1 MTDNKEHFE
10 DVWDYAERTFKLN
23 PIEKDKIIND
33 LITELNNLRKF
44 DSFEEGQKILG
55 KIMFGLCSI
64 TEINQLNSW
73 TALKDE
79 TENVIQNI
87 MDKESD

>member
-1 MTDNKEHFE
+1 
-10 DVWDYAERTFKLN
+10 
-23 PIEKDKIIND
+23 
-33 LITELNNLRKF
+33 
-44 DSFEEGQKILG
+44 
-55 KIMFGLCSI
+55 MFGLCSI

-87 MDKESD
+87 MDKDPDE